1 MIVIG
6 ILSGM
11 GPKSTSPFIDN
22 VIKNCQEL
30 YNAKDDIDFPHM
42 MIYSC
47 PTPFYL
53 DKPINHYEMEKAIIE
68 GSKKLENTGVN
79 FIAIP
84 CNTAHIY
91 FDKIY
96 QSLSIPLLNMIDET
110 INTISINSK
119 KVAIL
124 GTVSTIESNIYQNK
138 LKKLKIEYVEN
149 IKWQNYVNEIINN
162 IKSKNQI
169 NQASILWKKL
179 YMELSDSVDTVI
191 IACTDLNVII
201 ENTEDKLQFI
211 DSSECLA
218 KAIVNRYL
226 EYKNKLIH

>member
-30 YNAKDDIDFPHM
+30 YNAKDDIEFPHI

-53 DKPINHYEMEKAIIE
+53 DKPINHYEMENAIIE
-68 GSKKLENTGVN
+68 GAKKLENTGVN

-84 CNTAHIY
+84 CNTAHVY
-91 FDKIY
+91 FDQISK
-96 QSLSIPLLNMIDET
+96 SLSIPLLNMIDET
-110 INTISINSK
+110 INTISTKSK

-138 LKKLKIEYVEN
+138 LKFLKLEYVEN
-149 IKWQNYVNEIINN
+149 IEWQKYVNEIIKN
-162 IKSKNQI
+162 IKSTDKI
-169 NQASILWKKL
+169 DQAIILWKTL
-179 YMELSDSVDTVI
+179 YIELLDSVDTVI

-201 ENTEDKLQFI
+201 NNMKDKLQII
-211 DSSECLA
+211 DSSDCLA
-218 KAIVNRYL
+218 KAIVNKYL
-226 EYKNKLIH
+226 EYKN